1 MGLMSNIS
9 CMSIYKRPQITEELI
24 ECIRQL
30 IAMNPDKGRSKLS
43 VMLCEIWD
51 WRDSTGRTKDMS
63 CRDLLNALDK
73 AGKIVLPPP
82 KSVGRRPGD
91 SKGVKHLTHD
101 ETPIAVKLS
110 ELQPLHVEVVSDKA
124 AMERFKSFID
134 QYHYLGFD
142 RCISESMSYL
152 VYSHNFQPLAC
163 LLFGSP
169 AWSCRDRD
177 AFIGWSKEERR
188 SGLIHMTN
196 NARFVILPWVRVP
209 HLASH
214 VLSLIAKRIS
224 SDWAHKYGH
233 AIGLLETFV
242 EVDRFA
248 GTCYRAANWLRVGQT
263 TGRGRNG
270 GHNHAIVPKKDV
282 YLYPL
287 TKDWR
292 ALLLDDSPH
301 DRRAKTK

>member
-1 MGLMSNIS
+1 
-9 CMSIYKRPQITEELI
+9 MSIYKRPKITEELI
-24 ECIRQL
+24 DFIRQF
-30 IAMNPDKGRSKLS
+30 IAMNPDKRRTRLS

-63 CRDLLNALDK
+63 CRDMLTALDK
-73 AGKIVLPPP
+73 AGKIALPPP
-82 KSVGRRPGD
+82 KIVRRRPGD

-101 ETPIAVKLS
+101 ETPITVKLR

-124 AMERFKSFID
+124 AMERFKSLID

-142 RCISESMSYL
+142 RCISESMSYMI
-152 VYSHNFQPLAC
+152 YSNNSKPLAC

-177 AFIGWSKEERR
+177 AFIGWSKDNRR
-188 SGLIHMTN
+188 SSLIMMTN
-196 NARFVILPWVRVP
+196 NSRFLILPWVNVP

-214 VLSLIAKRIS
+214 ILSMISKRIS
-224 SDWAHKYGH
+224 SDWECKYGH
-233 AIGLLETFV
+233 PICLLETFV
-242 EVDRFA
+242 EVGRFK
-248 GTCYRAANWLRVGQT
+248 GTCYKAANWLNVGRT

-270 GHNHAIVPKKDV
+270 GHHNAIVPEKDI

-287 TKDWR
+287 AKDWR
-292 ALLLDDSPH
+292 ALLRGDKPGDKGAQS
-301 DRRAKTK
+301 